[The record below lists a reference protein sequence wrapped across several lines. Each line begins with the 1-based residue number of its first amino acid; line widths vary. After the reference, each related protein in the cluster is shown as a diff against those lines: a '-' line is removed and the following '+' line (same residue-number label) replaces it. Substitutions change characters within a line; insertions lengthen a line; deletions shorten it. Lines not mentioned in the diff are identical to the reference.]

1 MSFKV
6 TEDMVS
12 TKTAYELPLA
22 DTQPA
27 IIIGVIDLGIQDG
40 KFGKKH
46 KVAIIFELP
55 LDLVSSG
62 DHAGKPKTI
71 TKEMAISFGEMG
83 GRKSDLRALIEA
95 ADKSRT
101 FKAKSDFIGYDFG
114 TLAGKAVMVSII
126 HKQTG
131 EKANA
136 NVAGVLPLSRGMT
149 VPAQV
154 HESIV
159 FDKETDSLSKIES
172 LPKFLRDKIANVNS
186 TVKVDA

>member
-27 IIIGVIDLGIQDG
+27 IIIGVIDLGLQDG
-40 KFGKKH
+40 KYGKKH
-46 KVAIIFELP
+46 KLAIIFELP

-62 DHAGKPKTI
+62 IHAGKPKTI
-71 TKEMAISFGEMG
+71 SKEMAISFGEMG

-95 ADKSRT
+95 ADKSRS
-101 FKAKSDFIGYDFG
+101 FKSKSDFLGYDFG

-126 HKQTG
+126 HKQSG
-131 EKANA
+131 EKEHA

-154 HESIV
+154 HPSIV
-159 FDKETDSLSKIES
+159 FNKETDSLSTVENIPPFLLKKITG
-172 LPKFLRDKIANVNS
+172 DTS